1 MSDIDVIILDLDG
14 GGMLQRCI
22 DSLAA
27 QSVRPARIIILDNG
41 SSDPVGRRLQRPS
54 GLKTEIVRVEQNL
67 GFAGGMNAA
76 MKHASAPL
84 VALVNNDVTLDH
96 DWIETLVPHF
106 EREADLAALQCV
118 LRRDE
123 VTLDGAGIDIS
134 DGTFRQAG
142 AGESIEAEIPDAWG
156 VSATAAIYRRDA
168 TGREMFDPR
177 FFAYYEDV
185 DLCARLLEEGWTL
198 RVVPAIKATHAGSQ
212 SASKLGA
219 RARYLRT
226 RNRYWVARK
235 HRGVGS
241 IGALLF
247 EDLKLLVRGRSSL
260 RGILDGLTT
269 NLG

>member
-1 MSDIDVIILDLDG
+1 MSDIDVIVLDLDG

-22 DSLAA
+22 DALAA
-27 QSVRPARIIILDNG
+27 QTVLPARIIVLDNG
-41 SSDPVGRRLQRPS
+41 SSDPVGRRLERPS

-76 MKHASAPL
+76 MKHATATF
-84 VALVNNDVTLDH
+84 VALVNNDVTLDR
-96 DWIETLVPHF
+96 DWIETLIPYFDREPH
-106 EREADLAALQCV
+106 LAALQSV
-118 LRRDE
+118 IRRDD

-142 AGESIEAEIPDAWG
+142 AGEPIDANVASAWG

-185 DLCARLLEEGWTL
+185 DLCARLIEEGWTL

-212 SASKLGA
+212 SAAKLGA

-235 HRGVGS
+235 HTGVGS
-241 IGALLF
+241 VRALLF
-247 EDLKLLVRGRSSL
+247 EDVRLLARGRASL
-260 RGILDGLTT
+260 RGVFDGLIT